1 MAAPAILPMTM
12 PAIAPPERSLCDEDE
27 LEDADDVVED
37 EPDVD
42 VAEAD
47 VLVALAVVSTP
58 AADVE

>member
-12 PAIAPPERSLCDEDE
+12 PAIAPPERSSCDEDE
-27 LEDADDVVED
+27 LEEADDVVED

-42 VAEAD
+42 VAKAD

-58 AADVE
+58 ATDVE